1 MCTETTVPTWEV
13 VLPGRVRSSFDM
25 RRPRA
30 TLVIHPKE
38 PDEEQLSIPVAVGR
52 SLAARKDDGRLEV
65 EFRSELL
72 HAVGEVARRC
82 ASARIERL
90 VNMRDYSSDE
100 IRQKLSMDGY
110 AAKTIDACVRRAAD
124 AHLINDV
131 RYADVFVRSK
141 LSAGWGM
148 ARIER
153 ELARRGVEVSQLA
166 GWPYEYLD
174 PEDELSRACEVARRK
189 GVHGAHPYERL
200 VRHLCSRG
208 FAMGVSRRAARVVM
222 DESAQD
228 V

>member
-1 MCTETTVPTWEV
+1 MVPTWEV
-13 VLPGRVRSSFDM
+13 KLPGRTRSSFDS

-30 TLVIHPKE
+30 TLVIHPQE
-38 PDEEQLSIPVAVGR
+38 PDEERLSIPVAVGR
-52 SLAARKDDGRLEV
+52 SLATRKKDGSLEV
-65 EFRSELL
+65 GSRAELL
-72 HAVGEVARRC
+72 HTVGEVARRC

-90 VNMRDYSSDE
+90 INMRDYSSDE

-124 AHLINDV
+124 AHLINDT
-131 RYADVFVRSK
+131 RYADVFIRSK

-153 ELARRGVEVSQLA
+153 ELARRGVEVDQLA

-208 FAMGVSRRAARVVM
+208 FAMGVSRRAARAIM
-222 DESAQD
+222 DECQQD
-228 V
+228 I